1 MFAGLRLPIPNPQFP
16 TPDTVSP
23 MKILHEHK
31 FQAHLAAFS
40 LMILASVGMLLALPS
55 GNGAVI
61 WGLVAL
67 FAAGNILAVLTK

>member
-1 MFAGLRLPIPNPQFP
+1 
-16 TPDTVSP
+16 

-67 FAAGNILAVLTK
+67 FAAGNLLAVLTK